1 MDITVRSYLTAGVAL
16 AGASAIAI
24 APAVVPPPSTMAAP
38 PISAVAVDLSAA
50 VNPITAWVD
59 VVTGATANLGGL
71 GAAWLADPFPL
82 LRQALTNVLGY
93 GGTVFTAGGGVI
105 NGTLQYLSFSNED
118 GLWAQL
124 GNAVEEIFQGQ
135 ISTGFNTLINA
146 FLVGPLVNIGLP
158 IFTSGLLDIPVQI
171 ADNAANLVK
180 TFFSLET
187 LVPLAFGVLTPMA
200 GVLAATGDSLQ
211 ASFDALVQGNL
222 IDAVISLINLPAA
235 VVGAVLNGYTNSDDQ
250 WLAGI
255 FSFNDEDPGQGGLLQ
270 ALLVTLPKALAA
282 AIAPQVPA
290 AARVA
295 ADEVSD
301 PEVGGGTMFA
311 LTNVQTED
319 AAAGTETVTESETA
333 APVPTA
339 PEEPAAAIVDTP
351 EEDAA
356 EETDPTTDDGTGA
369 EDTTAPDPE
378 ETDEDTGAEDE
389 LTDETETDTDDTD
402 TDTDD
407 TDTDDGNDAGDAP
420 SGAAGDG
427 ADSGGSDGS
436 DSGDE

>member
-16 AGASAIAI
+16 AGAGAIAI
-24 APAVVPPPSTMAAP
+24 APTVVPPPSTVAAP

-105 NGTLQYLSFSNED
+105 NGTLEYLSFGNED
-118 GLWAQL
+118 GLWSQL
-124 GNAVEEIFQGQ
+124 GTAAEEIFQGE
-135 ISTGFNTLINA
+135 IATGFNTLINA
-146 FLVGPLVNIGLP
+146 LLIGPLFNIGLP

-187 LVPLAFGVLTPMA
+187 LIPLAFGALMPMA

-211 ASFDALVQGNL
+211 ASFDALVGGNL
-222 IDAVISLINLPAA
+222 IDAAISLINLPAA
-235 VVGAVLNGYTNSDDQ
+235 VVGAVLNGYTTLDGTFM
-250 WLAGI
+250 AGI
-255 FSFNDEDPGQGGLLQ
+255 FSFNDEDPSQGGLLQ

-282 AIAPQVPA
+282 AIAPDVPA

-311 LTNVQTED
+311 LTSVQTED

-339 PEEPAAAIVDTP
+339 PEEPPVAVVEDPVEDTDLSTEDTVD
-351 EEDAA
+351 EDTA
-356 EETDPTTDDGTGA
+356 P
-369 EDTTAPDPE
+369 EDTTAPAPE

-389 LTDETETDTDDTD
+389 LTETETE

-420 SGAAGDG
+420 SGAAGDA
-427 ADSGGSDGS
+427 ADSGGSDGG